1 MKKKAMIF
9 LGILILISV
18 GLFVYFRP
26 IPLSNRIHEDNP
38 ILITVNELG
47 TRNGEA
53 YMDLTDYK
61 DITDKQK
68 SDILSLLKNYSYR
81 RTWGTLFSDG
91 SMSGLGDKLL
101 YIFVYDENTLIDTI
115 SISSTGE
122 IAVDDKT
129 YKIENAAHL
138 MEELVEICS

>member
-1 MKKKAMIF
+1 
-9 LGILILISV
+9 
-18 GLFVYFRP
+18 
-26 IPLSNRIHEDNP
+26 
-38 ILITVNELG
+38 
-47 TRNGEA
+47 
-53 YMDLTDYK
+53 MDLTDYQ

-81 RTWGTLFSDG
+81 RTWGALFSDG